1 MIAIMEL
8 LMELH
13 QLLVRI
19 DPAIVEAIRIIKQKE
34 RRSMAA
40 IVEDALR
47 DYLAKRGVHTEQP
60 SADV

>member
-1 MIAIMEL
+1 
-8 LMELH
+8 MELH
-13 QLLVRI
+13 PLLVRI
-19 DPAIVEAIRIIKQKE
+19 DPDLVEAMRLIKQKQ

-47 DYLAKRGVHTEQP
+47 DYLAKRGIHAEQP